1 MIRVKQQFIQ
11 NIFKNSKILKT
22 QVDRAILY
30 FNLPENL
37 HSNLIIPTRLFPQ
50 EDVKE
55 NHPNLSKIIHYFE
68 TKSKIEIPSIFL
80 FEIELKVDG
89 RI

>member
-22 QVDRAILY
+22 QLDRAILY

-37 HSNLIIPTRLFPQ
+37 HSNIIIPTRLFPQ
-50 EDVKE
+50 EDSKE

-68 TKSKIEIPSIFL
+68 SKSKIEIPSVIL
-80 FEIELKVDG
+80 FEIEVNIDNK
-89 RI
+89 R